1 MLRVKAKR
9 FNASGR
15 AVRQDQLMPVGTGKQ
30 MNVNKKTKR
39 KKWGSSAWR
48 KWTPEAVQRA
58 AFDKGAVRVTQQSF
72 KDSLGAASSGI
83 IGHTNVIYTKSAAA
97 KSIMDGTSEGI
108 YQVFAKS
115 LLCAHDF
122 YITNHVFDETKLWY
136 SVHGRGL
143 PQV

>member
-1 MLRVKAKR
+1 MLQVKAKR

-39 KKWGSSAWR
+39 KQWGSSAWR

-72 KDSLGAASSGI
+72 
-83 IGHTNVIYTKSAAA
+83 
-97 KSIMDGTSEGI
+97 
-108 YQVFAKS
+108 
-115 LLCAHDF
+115 
-122 YITNHVFDETKLWY
+122 
-136 SVHGRGL
+136 
-143 PQV
+143 